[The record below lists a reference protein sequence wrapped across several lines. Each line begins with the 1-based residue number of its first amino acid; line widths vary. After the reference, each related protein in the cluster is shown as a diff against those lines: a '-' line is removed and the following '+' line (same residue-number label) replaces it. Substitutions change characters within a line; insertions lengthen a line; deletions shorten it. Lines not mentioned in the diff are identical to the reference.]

1 MADIEGFKRKG
12 FAGLAGKGR
21 MSRRDFIQQA
31 LAAGLTVAAA
41 ETLFTR
47 AVRAEAKRGGLARI
61 GVAHG
66 STSDSLDPRGY
77 PDVFSQAALFGAL
90 SNALTEIDASGNV
103 VGDLAESFE
112 PSDGAKVWAFKLRR
126 GVTFHNGKTVTATDV
141 VESILHHM
149 GETKSAAKSF
159 LKQVAEVKADGP
171 ETVLFTLTGG
181 SADFPYIVSDYHL
194 PIMPAK
200 DGGGVD
206 WESGVRTGPF
216 TLGSFEPGVKFQGA
230 RNPNYHKANGPWFD
244 EIAFLCMHDVT
255 ARTNALTTGE
265 VDYITRADLK
275 TLHLLQRNPEIAI
288 NEVTAYVHYN
298 LAMATNVAPFDNN
311 DVRLALKYAI
321 DRQEIVDKVFLGHA
335 TVGNDNP
342 LAPSIKYAIDPQ
354 PRHVYDP
361 EKVKFHLKQAG
372 LSALKVQLS
381 AADAAFAGAVDVA
394 VLFQQQ
400 AAKVGIDIEVLR
412 EPNDGYWDNV
422 WLKKPFVAGAW
433 TGRPT
438 ADWMLTIGYA
448 STAAWNETFWKN
460 ARFDEL
466 LTQARAELDE
476 AKRAAQYAEMQQLVH
491 DDCGNIILAFNN
503 LVGAH
508 TTRLAHGQVGSNADL
523 DGMKIAERWWF
534 A

>member
-1 MADIEGFKRKG
+1 MDDLIKLKG
-12 FAGLAGKGR
+12 LVAKGR

-31 LAAGLTVAAA
+31 LLAGVSLTAAQS
-41 ETLFTR
+41 LFTQ
-47 AVRAEAKRGGLARI
+47 AARAEPKKGGLARI
-61 GVAHG
+61 ATSHG

-90 SNALTEIDASGNV
+90 SNALTEIDAEGNV
-103 VGDLAESFE
+103 VGDVAESFE
-112 PSDGAKVWAFKLRR
+112 PSDGAKVWMFKIRKGL
-126 GVTFHNGKTVTATDV
+126 TFHNGRTVTSTDV
-141 VESILHHM
+141 VQSILHHM

-159 LKQVAEVKADGP
+159 LKQVTEVKEDGP
-171 ETVLFTLTGG
+171 ETVVFTLAGG

-216 TLGSFEPGVKFQGA
+216 ILGTFDPGVKLTA
-230 RNPNYHKANGPWFD
+230 KANPNYHKTGQPYF
-244 EIAFLCMHDVT
+244 EEVAFIVMHDVT

-275 TLHLLQRNPEIAI
+275 TLHLLQRDPNVAI

-298 LAMATNVAPFDNN
+298 LAMDMRQAPFDDNN
-311 DVRLALKYAI
+311 VRLALKYAI

-335 TVGNDNP
+335 TAANDNP
-342 LAPSIKYAIDPQ
+342 LAPSIKYAIDPE
-354 PRHVYDP
+354 PKHVYDP
-361 EKVKFHLKQAG
+361 EMAKSYLQKAG
-372 LSALKVQLS
+372 LSNLKVALS
-381 AADAAFAGAVDVA
+381 AADAAFAGAVDAA
-394 VLFQQQ
+394 VLYQQQ
-400 AAKVGIDIEVLR
+400 AAKAGIEIEVIR

-422 WLKKPFVAGAW
+422 WMKKPFVAGAW

-448 STAAWNETFWKN
+448 KDAAWNETFWDN
-460 ARFDEL
+460 AKFNEL
-466 LTQARAELDE
+466 LTAARAELDD
-476 AKRAAQYAEMQQLVH
+476 AKRAAMYAEMQQLIH

-503 LVGAH
+503 IVGAYSKK
-508 TTRLAHGQVGSNADL
+508 LEHGKVGSNADL

>member
-1 MADIEGFKRKG
+1 MADFDIFKN
-12 FAGLAGKGR
+12 LAGKNLIPRGR

-31 LAAGLTVAAA
+31 LVAGLTVGAA
-41 ETLFTR
+41 EMLFTR
-47 AVRAEAKRGGLARI
+47 AVRATGKQGGFARV
-61 GVAHG
+61 GLAHG
-66 STSDSLDPRGY
+66 STSDSLDPRSY

-90 SNALTEIDASGNV
+90 SNALTEIDADGNV

-112 PSDGAKVWAFKLRR
+112 PSNGAATWAFRLRK
-126 GVTFHNGKTVTATDV
+126 GVTFHNGRDVTATDV

-159 LKQVAEVKADGP
+159 LKQVTEVKADGP
-171 ETVLFTLTGG
+171 NLVVFTLSGG

-200 DGGGVD
+200 EGGGVD

-216 TLGSFEPGVKFQGA
+216 VLESFEPGVKFQGK
-230 RNPNYHKANGPWFD
+230 RNPNYHKNGQPYFD
-244 EIAFLCMHDVT
+244 EIAFLSMHDVT

-265 VDYITRADLK
+265 VDYISRADLK
-275 TLHLLQRNPEIAI
+275 TLHLLQRDPNLAI

-298 LAMATNVAPFDNN
+298 LAMACNQAPFDNA
-311 DVRLALKYAI
+311 DVRLAMKYAI

-342 LAPSIKYAIDPQ
+342 LAPSIKYAIDPE
-354 PRHVYDP
+354 PKHLYDP
-361 EKVKFHLKQAG
+361 DKAKFYLNKAG
-372 LSALKVQLS
+372 LSSLKVQLS
-381 AADAAFAGAVDVA
+381 AADAAFAGAVDTA

-400 AAKVGIDIEVLR
+400 AAKCGIELEVVR

-466 LTQARAELDE
+466 LVAARAELDE
-476 AKRAAQYAEMQQLVH
+476 AKRAAMYAEMQQLIH

-503 LVGAH
+503 LVGAYS
-508 TTRLAHGQVGSNADL
+508 TRLGHGKVGSNADM
-523 DGMKIAERWWF
+523 DGMKFAERWWI